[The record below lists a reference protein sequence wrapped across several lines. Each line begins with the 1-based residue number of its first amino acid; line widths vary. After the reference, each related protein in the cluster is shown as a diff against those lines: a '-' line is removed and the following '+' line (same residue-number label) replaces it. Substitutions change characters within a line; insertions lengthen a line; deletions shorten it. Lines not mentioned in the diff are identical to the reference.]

1 MSVATEAGYTWAQ
14 GKHARLLH
22 EGNRFPIKTVSADED
37 TGSTADL
44 VDNGLTRD
52 RWVPFANLAE
62 SPTDF
67 DGSDWAAVRVT
78 VESDGQTVAETTD
91 NNTHFI
97 QQAYTFTA
105 EETVVAFEVQR
116 QTVPEIRLYATDGTS
131 VWSAFFD
138 LRDGTVGTVAG
149 GAVAQIID
157 LGRNRF
163 LCSITFT
170 PLAAA
175 GSFEIG
181 LSDGTETLSY
191 TGSTDNTIVLRRASV
206 HVSAATIRLDTFT
219 PGAGTCIAIGAHNLG
234 SAAARVAFQH
244 DSNGDDTWTTIGTV
258 EPTNDSPIMFFFDE
272 ITSDRW
278 RLVVDRGVLPEI
290 GVVRIGD
297 PLVFERPFYGG
308 FSPARMDRAT
318 EVLGNISRTGELLG
332 RSIKRTILSE
342 AYQWT
347 NLTYTWVRANL
358 DGPGGVIQSL
368 ETEPAFMAWRPEIVA
383 SDVSYLMRTQTTP
396 PQAMGTRDLWS
407 FSMSAEVYSYE

>member
-22 EGNRFPIKTVSADED
+22 DGNRFPIKTVSADED

-67 DGSDWAAVRVT
+67 DAAAWTAERVT
-78 VESDGQTVAETTD
+78 IGTDGQTISETTD
-91 NNTHFI
+91 NGTHRFI
-97 QQAYTFTA
+97 QSYTWTA
-105 EETVVAFEVQR
+105 EEHVVAVEVVR
-116 QTVPEIRLYATDGTS
+116 QTVPEIYITASDGTS
-131 VWSAFFD
+131 FFGAYFD
-138 LRDGTVGTVAG
+138 LRDGTVGTEESGTDGQIVDLGG
-149 GAVAQIID
+149 GA
-157 LGRNRF
+157 F
-163 LCSITFT
+163 LCSIRFT

-175 GSFEIG
+175 GNINIRLANGSE
-181 LSDGTETLSY
+181 SNSY

-234 SAAARVAFQH
+234 SAAARVTFQH